1 MTPILTAAQMREA
14 DRRAIESLG
23 IPGLVL
29 MENAARGACDV
40 LAELLDGLDGR
51 AIAIV
56 CGKGNNGG
64 DGMALARHALLGGA
78 DVVCALLAPADQLSP
93 DAAAQHVI
101 LKAFAPEALMSWEA
115 FVAMDAD
122 FDAIVDAALGT
133 GASGTLGGVYVE
145 AMRWCNECGG
155 LKLAID
161 VPTGVNADTGA
172 ADHDGFAADA
182 TATMA
187 ALKPGLL
194 LREGA
199 TLSGDLYAVHIGAP
213 AVLYESSGLELLD
226 AERAIAG
233 FPAVRLDRDKYDRG
247 KVLVVAGSR
256 GMTGAAVMA
265 AEAALRCG
273 AGLTVLAMPDAA
285 LVAMPQRLP
294 PEIMTLAL
302 RSDTDGAFA
311 ADALDGI
318 DTRGFR
324 AIVIGPGMSRA
335 ADTAHAVRALVR
347 RSTATVVLDADGLNA
362 FVASPAELAERAAP
376 LVITPHHGE
385 MARLLGRERA
395 MVAADPIGTAR
406 EAAAAW
412 NCLVVLKGAPTVV
425 AAPDGRAWINGAGN
439 PGMASGGMGDVLA
452 GMTGALTAQAD
463 DPLDATLAAVYLH
476 SHAADLAAEAGS
488 VHAITASDVIAWIP
502 RAYRTIGSEH
512 EG

>member
-1 MTPILTAAQMREA
+1 
-14 DRRAIESLG
+14 
-23 IPGLVL
+23 

-40 LAELLDGLDGR
+40 LAELLGGLDGR
-51 AIAIV
+51 AVAIV

-64 DGMALARHALLGGA
+64 DGLAFARHALLGGA
-78 DVVCALLAPADQLSP
+78 DVVCALLASPDQLSP
-93 DAAAQHVI
+93 DAAAQHAIVMT
-101 LKAFAPEALMSWEA
+101 FAPEAVMSWEA
-115 FVAMDAD
+115 FAEMDAD
-122 FDAIVDAALGT
+122 FDAIVDAVLGT
-133 GASGTLGGVYVE
+133 GASGTLGGIYAE
-145 AMRWCNECGG
+145 AMCWCNEHDGV
-155 LKLAID
+155 KLALD

-172 ADHDGFAADA
+172 ADHDAFAADA

-199 TLSGDLYAVHIGAP
+199 RLSGDLYAVHIGAP
-213 AVLYESSGLELLD
+213 PLLYESSGLELLD

-233 FPAVRLDRDKYDRG
+233 LPEVRLDRDKYERG
-247 KVLVVAGSR
+247 KVLAVAGAR
-256 GMTGAAVMA
+256 GMTGAAVMT

-273 AGLTVLAMPDAA
+273 AGLTVLAMPEAA
-285 LVAMPQRLP
+285 LDTMPQRLA

-302 RSDTDGAFA
+302 RSDADGAFA
-311 ADALDGI
+311 ADALDGV
-318 DTRGFR
+318 DTRGYR
-324 AIVIGPGMSRA
+324 AIVIGPGVSRSPES
-335 ADTAHAVRALVR
+335 AHAVRALVA
-347 RSTATVVLDADGLNA
+347 RSTAPVVVDADGLNA
-362 FVASPAELAERAAP
+362 FAASPAELAERVAP

-385 MARLLGRERA
+385 MARLLGREREL
-395 MVAADPIGTAR
+395 VAADPIGTAR

-452 GMTGALTAQAD
+452 GMTAALVAQSG

-488 VHAITASDVIAWIP
+488 IHAITASDVIASIA

-512 EG
+512 ES